1 MIFALNGRVLGK
13 VIVHT
18 VVRRRRVARNSS
30 NAPSARPS
38 GIAARNAR
46 LRRGKQATRRIA
58 NAPQY

>member
-1 MIFALNGRVLGK
+1 MGK
-13 VIVHT
+13 VIVAT
-18 VVRRRRVARNSS
+18 ARRKFSLARDSS

-46 LRRGKQATRRIA
+46 LRRGKQVTRRIV